1 MNEVQLE
8 VAKAYPNDSGRGIA
22 RLDPDT
28 LLHLKLSPGDI
39 IEIEGAETTAAKVW
53 RADRQDWNTDTVR
66 IDGFTRQNA
75 DVGIGE
81 RVEIRKAE
89 AEKADS
95 LVLAPPEEASVQF
108 GSDAAGMVKRQI
120 LKRPVVER
128 DIVPVMSSTNH
139 PFMRSPGQ
147 AIPLIAVETE
157 PEGVVLITED
167 TDVEL
172 REEPISGYDKTGGGI
187 TYEDIGGLEN
197 EIQRVR
203 EMVELPMKHPQ
214 IFKKLGIEPPSGVLL
229 HGPPGTG
236 KTLLAKAVANETSAS
251 FFSIAGPEI
260 ISKYYGES
268 EQQLREIFEDATE
281 ESPSIIFI
289 DELDSI
295 APKREDVTGEV
306 ERRVVAQLLT
316 MMDGLESRGQVVVIA
331 ATNRVDSVDPAL
343 RRPGRFDREIEIGV
357 PDETGR
363 EEILKIHTRG
373 MPLSDDVDLPGLAE
387 DTHGFVGADIESLT
401 KEAAMKALRRYL
413 PEIDLDE
420 EDIPPSL
427 IDRMI
432 IKRDDFKG
440 ALNEVSP
447 SAMREVLVELP
458 KISWDDV
465 GGLESAKNDV
475 QESIE
480 WPMTTPEKFERM
492 GVAPPSGVLLYGP
505 PGTGKTLMA
514 KAVANETDANFISVR
529 GPQLLSKWVG
539 ESEKAIRQT
548 FRKARQVAPTV
559 VFFDELDSLAPGRG
573 GQGSGSNVSERV
585 VNQLL
590 TEMDG
595 LEDMEDV
602 MVIGATNR
610 PDMIDPALIRSGRFD
625 RLVYIGEP
633 DVDGREEI
641 LDIHTDDSPLSPDV
655 SLRELAEITEGY
667 VGSDLESIAR
677 EAAIQ
682 ALRESEDAEEIG
694 MAHFRSALEGV
705 RPTVTDDIREYFEQ
719 MEDQFKGGG
728 PDSRQPRGSDRIGF
742 Q

>member
-81 RVEIRKAE
+81 RVTIRKAE
-89 AEKADS
+89 AGKADS

-147 AIPLIAVETE
+147 AIPLIAVQSE
-157 PEGVVLITED
+157 PEGVVLVTED

-172 REEPISGYDKTGGGI
+172 REEPISGYDRTGSGI
-187 TYEDIGGLEN
+187 TYEDIGGLQN

-214 IFKKLGIEPPSGVLL
+214 IFQKLGIEPPQGVLL

-251 FFSIAGPEI
+251 LFSIAGPEI

-268 EQQLREIFEDATE
+268 EQQLREIFDDAQD

-316 MMDGLESRGQVVVIA
+316 MMDGLETRGQVIVIA
-331 ATNRVDSVDPAL
+331 ATNRVDAVDPAL

-357 PDETGR
+357 PDEIGR
-363 EEILKIHTRG
+363 EEVLKIHTRG
-373 MPLSDDVDLPGLAE
+373 MPLSDDVNLGRLADE
-387 DTHGFVGADIESLT
+387 THGFVGADIESLT
-401 KEAAMKALRRYL
+401 KEAAMRALRRYL

-420 EDIPPSL
+420 EEVPASL

-432 IKRDDFKG
+432 VKRDDFRG
-440 ALNEVSP
+440 ALNEVEP

-458 KISWDDV
+458 KVAWDDV
-465 GGLESAKNDV
+465 GGLEDAKHNV
-475 QESIE
+475 KESIE
-480 WPMTTPEKFERM
+480 WPLNSPERFHRL
-492 GVAPPSGVLLYGP
+492 GVDPPSGVLLYGP

-514 KAVANETDANFISVR
+514 KAVAHETNANFISVR

-548 FRKARQVAPTV
+548 FRKARQVSPCII
-559 VFFDELDSLAPGRG
+559 FFDELDALAPGRAQEAG
-573 GQGSGSNVSERV
+573 NNVSERV

-590 TEMDG
+590 TELDG
-595 LEDMEDV
+595 LEEMEDV

-610 PDMIDPALIRSGRFD
+610 PDIIDPALLRSGRFD
-625 RLVYIGEP
+625 RLVMIGQPTEE
-633 DVDGREEI
+633 GREEI
-641 LDIHTDDSPLSPDV
+641 LRIHTDDTPMAPDV
-655 SLRELAEITEGY
+655 SLRELAEITDSY
-667 VGSDLESIAR
+667 VGSDLASIAR
-677 EAAIQ
+677 EGAIE
-682 ALRESEDAEEIG
+682 ALREDADAEEVE
-694 MAHFRSALEGV
+694 MRHFRRAMESV
-705 RPTVTDDIREYFEQ
+705 RPTITDELLDYYERVKEEFRGTSQAPTERRE
-719 MEDQFKGGG
+719 
-728 PDSRQPRGSDRIGF
+728 SRLGF